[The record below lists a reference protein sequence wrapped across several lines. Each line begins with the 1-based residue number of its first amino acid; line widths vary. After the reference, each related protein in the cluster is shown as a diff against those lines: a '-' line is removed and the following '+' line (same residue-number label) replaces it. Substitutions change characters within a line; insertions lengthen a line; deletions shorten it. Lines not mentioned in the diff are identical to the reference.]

1 MKSSFSL
8 PLGRLSDRAR
18 SLFLVALVLTVGVV
32 GLVPSARATG
42 YLFSDDFESGGLG
55 AWTKA
60 VGLVDQQADVYAG
73 SWAARANT
81 TGTPAYARETLP
93 SSQNDLYLQVYFELV
108 SHSTKLTLMRLETLP
123 GKPLVT
129 LGINTANKLYT
140 TNAATAKT
148 ITSGA
153 VTTRNAWHEL
163 QLHALVGATGRIDV
177 YVDGVADPRLSRT
190 ATLGTTGLTSLQIG
204 DQAKAHTFNV
214 LFDDAAADL
223 NFINTSPPAPPTG
236 FAATGVFAD
245 RVDLS
250 WNPNQE
256 ADVAGY
262 AIYRDGVQI
271 GTTDWAHTTF
281 SDLSVQPDTA
291 YRYGIE
297 TFDTSQQH
305 SSRAGPVAVTTPPVD
320 IKPPTVPQ
328 NVRVTDTFSNQVDL
342 AWDPSTDNEAVDRY
356 DIYRDGGSAPI
367 GSVPGTSTGYLDTS
381 VSPSTAYSYT
391 VTAVD
396 PSDNTSD
403 PSTAATTTTLAT
415 NTPHVWWGVATHQ
428 EGSLTD
434 MQVLSNLEAKIG
446 PNFKFAIFRKYTNWD
461 QSLPTAQQMRLWNQG
476 IEPYTAWT
484 TYVNGSGDLT
494 FADVA
499 SGAYDNYIRQQADSI
514 KASGIHMFFTFQHEP
529 EDGQGAGDP
538 QAGSA
543 ASYIAAFE
551 RVHDIFDQEGVTNL
565 TWMNTLTLGA
575 FKHANGKSPEA
586 WSPPPQYYDY
596 VGVDGYVRFP
606 CVQWDGRPFL
616 TFKQTFQEAYDFA
629 QGLGKPLF
637 IGEVGI
643 IEQDSCGYA
652 GDPNAKAE
660 WVAQGLA
667 QMRAWPGVIAICWS
681 HVIVNFLDQHVLDYH
696 VDSTPQAFD
705 AFMHG
710 VDDRYF
716 QRPPPT

>member
-1 MKSSFSL
+1 MRFSFSL
-8 PLGRLSDRAR
+8 PLGRSSARAR
-18 SLFLVALVLTVGVV
+18 SLFLVAVVLTVGVV
-32 GLVPSARATG
+32 GSVPSARATG
-42 YLFSDDFESGGLG
+42 YLFSDDFESGGLS

-60 VGLVDQQADVYAG
+60 VGLVDQQADVHAG

-93 SSQNDLYLQVYFELV
+93 SSQNDLYLQVYFKLV
-108 SHSTKLTLMRLETLP
+108 GHSTKLTLMRLETLP

-140 TNAATAKT
+140 TNAATGKT

-153 VTTRNAWHEL
+153 VTTPNVWHEL

-214 LFDDAAADL
+214 LFDDAA
-223 NFINTSPPAPPTG
+223 
-236 FAATGVFAD
+236 
-245 RVDLS
+245 
-250 WNPNQE
+250 
-256 ADVAGY
+256 
-262 AIYRDGVQI
+262 
-271 GTTDWAHTTF
+271 
-281 SDLSVQPDTA
+281 
-291 YRYGIE
+291 
-297 TFDTSQQH
+297 
-305 SSRAGPVAVTTPPVD
+305 VTTPPVD
-320 IKPPTVPQ
+320 INPPTVPQ
-328 NVRVTDTFSNQVDL
+328 NLRVTDTFSNQVDL
-342 AWDPSTDNEAVDRY
+342 AWDPSTDDEAVDRY

-367 GSVPGTSTGYLDTS
+367 GSVTGTSTLYLDTS

-403 PSTAATTTTLAT
+403 PSAAAATTTLAT

-428 EGSLTD
+428 EGSLSD

-575 FKHANGKSPEA
+575 FRHANGKSPEA

-606 CVQWDGRPFL
+606 CVQWDDRPFL

-681 HVIVNFLDQHVLDYH
+681 HVIVNFLDHHVLDYH

-705 AFMHG
+705 AFMQG
-710 VDDRYF
+710 VDDPYF
-716 QRPPPT
+716 QRPPPS